1 MKAWEIE
8 YMTGGRVVIL
18 GSVGENLAAGMSGGI
33 AYVLDEEN
41 DVYRKLNRTMVSL
54 EKVERN
60 TDVAELKGL
69 IEEHVKFTGSEKGRR
84 ILDNFEEYL
93 PKFKKI
99 MPHDYKR
106 MLDLVTKYEQKG
118 MSNDQAIESAFYEYE
133 GGAH

>member
-1 MKAWEIE
+1 
-8 YMTGGRVVIL
+8 MTGGRVVIL

-41 DVYRKLNRTMVSL
+41 TVYRKLNRTMVSL

-60 TDVAELKGL
+60 TDVAELKSL
-69 IEEHVKFTGSEKGRR
+69 IEEHVECTGSPKGRM

-106 MLDLVTKYEQKG
+106 MLDLVAKYELKG
-118 MSNDQAIESAFYEYE
+118 LSSEQAIESAFYDYE

>member
-1 MKAWEIE
+1 
-8 YMTGGRVVIL
+8 
-18 GSVGENLAAGMSGGI
+18 
-33 AYVLDEEN
+33 
-41 DVYRKLNRTMVSL
+41 MVSL

-69 IEEHVKFTGSEKGRR
+69 IEEHVRLTGSAKGRK
-84 ILDNFEEYL
+84 ILDSFEEYL

-118 MSNDQAIESAFYEYE
+118 LSSEQAVESAFYEYE
-133 GGAH
+133 GGAK